1 MVGYQ
6 GGLDERPAPGR

>member
-6 GGLDERPAPGR
+6 GEVS